1 VFLPLAPT
9 ARQTCP
15 KLSCPPDFS
24 REHHNS
30 HIFLNSCSLYI
41 YLALEQFYDEQE
53 KILWALMF
61 FKGGHAAKWSKNM
74 FHQEADASV
83 FPIQTWGDFKQQFQ
97 IYFFSVNVDGDQ
109 KV

>member
-1 VFLPLAPT
+1 
-9 ARQTCP
+9 
-15 KLSCPPDFS
+15 
-24 REHHNS
+24 
-30 HIFLNSCSLYI
+30 
-41 YLALEQFYDEQE
+41 
-53 KILWALMF
+53 MF

-109 KV
+109 KVWSQNKGESKIREVKSSNCFTIVY